1 MSDEPQVT
9 RVPMQPVGFS
19 VRCPCCDGEVDVD
32 HVGQRDSGA
41 WSVWASGH
49 PDAGIVEC
57 DFCGALIEPGDVQ
70 VVEIKA
76 HA

>member
-1 MSDEPQVT
+1 VSDPV
-9 RVPMQPVGFS
+9 RAPMQPVGFS

-49 PDAGIVEC
+49 PEAGFVEC
-57 DFCGALIEPGDVQ
+57 ECGQIIEPADVQ
-70 VVEIKA
+70 VVEVA
-76 HA
+76 HG